1 MYFDQFKHQLPD
13 TDPAETQDWLDS
25 LDQIH
30 EQEGDERAR
39 FVLYKLLKRS
49 RQLHVGLPPLTQ
61 TRYINT
67 ISPEQEPFFPGDEQM
82 ERRLRRLIRWN
93 AVVMVMRA
101 NSRFPGIG
109 GHLATYAS
117 AATLYE
123 VGFNHFFRGKEPT
136 LPDGTVGFA
145 TSRGGEVG
153 LAADGAR
160 TSGDQ
165 IFFQGHAAPGIYA
178 RAFLEGRLT
187 EENLDHFRQEAMS
200 GGIGLPSYPHP
211 RTLPDFW
218 EFPTVSMGLGP
229 LAAIYQAR
237 LNRYIANRGLADTS
251 ASRVWAFL
259 GDGEMDEP
267 ESLAG
272 ISLAAREGLDNLTFV
287 INCNLQRLDGPVR
300 GNGKIIQ
307 ELEGLFRGAG
317 WNVIKV
323 IWGREWDD
331 LLARDV
337 DGVLVNKMN
346 DLLDGDFQKF
356 SVAGGAYI
364 RQHFFGP
371 DARLRNLVE
380 HLSDED
386 LARLRRGGHDYRKVY
401 AAYRAATEYR
411 GAPTVVL
418 AKTTKGWALG
428 PGVEA
433 RNITHQAKK
442 LSEAELKIFRDRLE
456 LPIPDSKLKDPPY
469 FHPGAD
475 SEEIQYMLERR
486 RALGGFVPRRV
497 VRAAPLPAP
506 RPEVDA
512 EFAAGSET
520 PVSTTMAFARL
531 LRNLIRDPQ
540 IGSRIVPI
548 VPDEARTFGLDPLF
562 KEVGIYTTLGQLYEP
577 VDSDLVLSYRE
588 ARNGQVLEEG
598 ITEAG
603 AMASLQAA
611 ATAYATHGLPLIPFY
626 IYYSMFGF
634 QRTGDQFWALADE
647 RGRGFVMGA
656 TAGRTTLM
664 GEGLQHDDG
673 HSHVLASV
681 IPNIRAYD
689 PAYAYEMVAIVRE
702 GIARMY
708 GQGESLGEEAPG
720 ASHGQGESRGESL
733 GEEAPGASSHDVFYY
748 ITLYNENY
756 AMPKR
761 PEGLTDEQ
769 IVRGIYRLLAAPELE
784 GKGSPAKSRAA
795 GGAASGRAAS
805 GGADTM
811 PVRLVGSG
819 SILQQVVAARQLL
832 ADRGI
837 PAEVYSATSF
847 QQLRADGLAVD
858 RWNRLHPDG
867 PARVAHISEVLTPD
881 GGPVVVATDWIRAY
895 PDLVAPWLPANRL
908 ILGTDGFGRSDAREP
923 LRRLFEIDPPHIA
936 AAAIVGLARA
946 GRVSGKEAAAAMREL
961 GVDPD
966 APDPRSL

>member
-1 MYFDQFKHQLPD
+1 MYFDEFKHQLPD
-13 TDPAETQDWLDS
+13 IDPSETQEWLDA

-30 EQEGDERAR
+30 GQEGDERAR
-39 FVLYKLLKRS
+39 FLLYKLLKRA
-49 RQLHVGLPPLTQ
+49 RQLRIGLPPLTQ

-67 ISPEQEPFFPGDEQM
+67 ISPEQEPFFPGDE
-82 ERRLRRLIRWN
+82 EIEHRIRRLIRWN
-93 AVVMVMRA
+93 AVAMVLRA
-101 NSRFPGIG
+101 NNRAPGLG

-123 VGFNHFFRGKEPT
+123 VGFNHFFHGK
-136 LPDGTVGFA
+136 DGA
-145 TSRGGEVG
+145 S
-153 LAADGAR
+153 ADGASPAGASPDGKGA
-160 TSGDQ
+160 SGDQ

-178 RAFLEGRLT
+178 RAFLEGRLS
-187 EENLDHFRQEAMS
+187 EDNLDRFRQEALS
-200 GGIGLPSYPHP
+200 AGGLPSYPHP
-211 RTLPDFW
+211 RTMPDFW

-229 LAAIYQAR
+229 IAAIYQAR
-237 LNRYIANRGLADTS
+237 LNRYLANRGLADTS
-251 ASRVWAFL
+251 ASRVWAFV

-267 ESLAG
+267 ESVTAL
-272 ISLAAREGLDNLTFV
+272 SLAAREGLDNLIFV
-287 INCNLQRLDGPVR
+287 VNCNLQRLDGPVR

-346 DLLDGDFQKF
+346 ETLDGEFQKF
-356 SVAGGAYI
+356 SVAGGSYI
-364 RQHFFGP
+364 REHFFGP
-371 DARLRNLVE
+371 DERLRRLVE
-380 HLSDED
+380 NLSDDE

-411 GAPTVVL
+411 GGPTVIL
-418 AKTTKGWALG
+418 AKTIKGWALG

-442 LSEAELKIFRDRLE
+442 LSEAELRVFRDRLE
-456 LPIPDSKLKDPPY
+456 LPIPDDKLHDAPY
-469 FHPGAD
+469 YHPGPD
-475 SEEIQYMLERR
+475 SPEVRYMLERR
-486 RALGGFVPRRV
+486 RALGGFVPKRV
-497 VRAAPLPAP
+497 VRARPLPAP

-512 EFAAGSET
+512 EFTAGSEMA
-520 PVSTTMAFARL
+520 VSTTMAFGRL

-540 IGSRIVPI
+540 IGSHVVPI

-562 KEVGIYTTLGQLYEP
+562 KEVGIYAAFGQRYEP

-588 ARNGQVLEEG
+588 ATNGQVLEEG

-603 AMASLQAA
+603 AAASLQVA
-611 ATAYATHGLPLIPFY
+611 ATAYATHGVPLIPFY
-626 IYYSMFGF
+626 IFYSMFGF
-634 QRTGDQFWALADE
+634 QRTGDQFWALGDE

-681 IPNIRAYD
+681 IPNIRSYD
-689 PAYAYEMVAIVRE
+689 PAYAYELAAIVRE
-702 GIARMY
+702 GIDRMFAK
-708 GQGESLGEEAPG
+708 GE
-720 ASHGQGESRGESL
+720 
-733 GEEAPGASSHDVFYY
+733 DVYYY

-756 AMPKR
+756 SMPKR
-761 PEGLTDEQ
+761 PDDLTDQQ
-769 IVRGIYRLLAAPELE
+769 IVSGIYRLLAAPDL
-784 GKGSPAKSRAA
+784 GGTAGVRAA
-795 GGAASGRAAS
+795 RSRGAASGSKVGSKLGPRAGSRA
-805 GGADTM
+805 GIRGEP

-819 SILQQVVAARQLL
+819 SILQQVVAARQIL
-832 ADRGI
+832 AERGI

-858 RWNRLHPDG
+858 RWNRLHPG
-867 PARVAHISEVLTPD
+867 EQSRIPHVARMLPAD
-881 GGPVVVATDWIRAY
+881 GGPIVIATDWIRAY
-895 PDLVAPWLPANRL
+895 PDLVAPWLPASRL
-908 ILGTDGFGRSDAREP
+908 VLGTDGFGRSDTREA
-923 LRRLFEIDPPHIA
+923 LRELFEVDAPHIA
-936 AAAIVGLARA
+936 AAALAGLARGGRLSRADAVA
-946 GRVSGKEAAAAMREL
+946 GVREL
-961 GVDPD
+961 GVNPD
-966 APDPRSL
+966 AVDPLSL